1 MDQTTMKSTQ
11 KYIRTSP
18 RKLRLVA
25 DAVRGLPADRAL
37 EYLKFLGKRAAL
49 PVSKAITAAVAS
61 AKDQDGTPAS
71 ELTVKILD
79 IAEGPTFKRWRAVSR
94 GAAHSIKKRSS
105 HVIVELERK
114 HGTKS

>member
-1 MDQTTMKSTQ
+1 MKATQ

-49 PVSKAITAAVAS
+49 PVAKTIRQAAAS
-61 AKDQDGTPAS
+61 AKDQSGIDA
-71 ELTVKILD
+71 ENLLVKIID
-79 IAEGPTFKRWRAVSR
+79 IGEGPTLKRFRAVSR
-94 GAAHSIKKRSS
+94 GTAHNIMKRSS
-105 HVIVELERK
+105 HIRVVLERK
-114 HGTKS
+114 NGPKS